1 MNKTEL
7 ISEIINI
14 CDKAEQFDRLMT
26 TQVQAEPNRGNSII
40 EDMVVKIGRKHI
52 VDEVVSDYWAS
63 VSVCKNEET
72 GVVEVQT
79 FESWVNVYVKN
90 VPEYISKRD
99 FVSYFDAELREK
111 YEEKRD
117 IALSRFEGE

>member
-14 CDKAEQFDRLMT
+14 CDKAENYDRLMT
-26 TQVQAEPNRGNSII
+26 THVSAEPKKGMTLID
-40 EDMVVKIGRKHI
+40 EMVVQIGRKHI
-52 VDEVVSDYWAS
+52 VDEVVRDYWAY
-63 VSVCKNEET
+63 VNVEKNEET
-72 GVVEVQT
+72 GVVEVQS
-79 FESWVNVYVKN
+79 FESWVNENVKN
-90 VPEYISKRD
+90 VPEYMSKRD
-99 FVSYFDAELREK
+99 FISYFDAELREK